1 MARMLVTLLTI
12 VKQKSSA
19 LITVLINALIKI
31 AQNTSH
37 AYHRLKSLSH
47 KEFSMTPSRPAAPA
61 VSRPQAS
68 LRLSRQV
75 LAYLRAV
82 AEGVPST
89 TAARTYLVDDGRSAE
104 AAHQAAIQSA
114 VLIAQR
120 ARLGPQWRLL
130 RSTGQAIPAGAPLPS
145 PSSSV
150 AAIPSLEEWAES
162 EGLADWSIDEL
173 QVLYAERFP
182 PKKSTGLAAARA
194 SRKAGQADRLRRA
207 RLALLTKLEAYAVEA
222 PALSDPVAGW
232 FEEELASRLEV
243 AGFHT
248 LAEIRSAI
256 ALGGR
261 WWRGIRAFGPIKARD
276 LAVRLQALVGVA
288 PRWSAA
294 RLGPK
299 LAGRTGPNRGTAPQI
314 NAPHD
319 YAAIDAWISART
331 RSAQTA
337 RAYRREAERFLLWLL
352 AERGRAMSA
361 ANVDDCRA
369 YMDFLAQVPSEWISK
384 RVARRLAPGWAP
396 FTSQPSVDSQR
407 YALTVTNA
415 LFAWLVEVD
424 YLQANPWRPINLR
437 LPDDP
442 ARMPA
447 TSRAFSP
454 AAWRALFAHLPA
466 LAPAAAARMR
476 WLLVFAQ
483 ATGLR
488 AAELLRARCADL
500 QLREDGYW
508 LHVHGKGAKNRLVPV
523 PAAALEET
531 RAYFETRG
539 LQLGAVH
546 PNTPLLA
553 CLVEPEKPGDDDLL
567 APGEKTPKPPAE
579 DEHGDAERAQRG
591 YITYATL
598 AAAMKRFVAAALA
611 AAPLRDLSL
620 EERAAARRASLHW
633 LRHTHA
639 TRAAE
644 ADVPVDVL
652 QANLGQ
658 ADPRTTAGY
667 YRAQERRRRAAME
680 SVFSEAL

>member
-1 MARMLVTLLTI
+1 
-12 VKQKSSA
+12 
-19 LITVLINALIKI
+19 
-31 AQNTSH
+31 
-37 AYHRLKSLSH
+37 
-47 KEFSMTPSRPAAPA
+47 MTPSRPAAPA
-61 VSRPQAS
+61 AARPQPHAS
-68 LRLSRQV
+68 PALRLSRHV
-75 LAYLRAV
+75 LAYLRAI
-82 AEGVPST
+82 AEGVST
-89 TAARTYLVDDGRSAE
+89 SAAARTYLVDDGRSAE
-104 AAHQAAIQSA
+104 TAHQAAVQSA

-120 ARLGPQWRLL
+120 ARLGPHWRLL
-130 RSTGQAIPAGAPLPS
+130 RSTSQAGATLPS
-145 PSSSV
+145 PSAPD
-150 AAIPSLEEWAES
+150 AAVPSLEEWAEA

-173 QVLYAERFP
+173 QLLYLERFP
-182 PKKSTGLAAARA
+182 PKTSTGLAAARA
-194 SRKAGQADRLRRA
+194 ARKAGQADRLRRA
-207 RLALLTKLEAYAVEA
+207 RLALLTELEAYAVDA

-232 FEEELASRLEV
+232 FDEELASRLEA
-243 AGFHT
+243 AGFRT
-248 LAEIRSAI
+248 LAELRSAI

-261 WWRGIRAFGPIKARD
+261 WWRGIRAFGPTKAQE
-276 LAVRLQALVGVA
+276 LAGRLQALVGVA

-294 RLGPK
+294 RVGPE

-314 NAPHD
+314 DAPHD

-331 RSAQTA
+331 HSAQTA

-369 YMDFLAQVPSEWISK
+369 YMDFLALVPPEWMSK
-384 RVARRLAPGWAP
+384 RRAKRLAPGWAP

-442 ARMPA
+442 ARIPA
-447 TSRAFSP
+447 TSRAFSL
-454 AAWRALFAHLPA
+454 AAWRALFAHIPT

-488 AAELLRARCADL
+488 AAEILRARCADL

-523 PAAALEET
+523 PAAALEAT
-531 RAYFETRG
+531 RAYFEARG

-553 CLVEPEKPGDDDLL
+553 CLAEPKMPGSVLP

-579 DEHGDAERAQRG
+579 DERGDAERAERG
-591 YITYATL
+591 YISYATL
-598 AAAMKRFVAAALA
+598 AAAMKRFVVAALS

-620 EERAAARRASLHW
+620 EQRSAAQRASLHW

-644 ADVPVDVL
+644 ADVPADVL